1 MNKHYNGLH
10 CKCEYRHDIID
21 MTDNYEKDILIT
33 FGMFSHLKG
42 ASKVK
47 ARVFLE

>member
-1 MNKHYNGLH
+1 MFQ
-10 CKCEYRHDIID
+10 YRHDIID
-21 MTDNYEKDILIT
+21 MTDSYEKNVLIT

-47 ARVFLE
+47 ARFFLE